1 VIFECISAKCVNT
14 PSPSEWSAI
23 RAAAW
28 VPRAGEPTMCTTGTC
43 SAKLPATALM
53 ALSSP
58 TPKVVH
64 RAPMPR
70 IRA

>member
-1 VIFECISAKCVNT
+1 
-14 PSPSEWSAI
+14 
-23 RAAAW
+23 
-28 VPRAGEPTMCTTGTC
+28 MCTTGTC
-43 SAKLPATALM
+43 SAKLPATALI